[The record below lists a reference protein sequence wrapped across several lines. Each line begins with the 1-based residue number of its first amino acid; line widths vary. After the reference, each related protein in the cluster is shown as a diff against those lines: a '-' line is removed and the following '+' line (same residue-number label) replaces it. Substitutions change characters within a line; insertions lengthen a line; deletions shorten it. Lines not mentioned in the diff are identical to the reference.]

1 LALCFLGMGSNVE
14 DRMGYILKALDHI
27 KNYAKI
33 LKSSTVYES
42 QPWGVEDQPSFL
54 NSVVMVET
62 NLRPLD
68 LLYRVKESEMLIG
81 RRDRGRWGPREID
94 IDILLY
100 EDHII
105 MLSFLKIPHPY
116 ILERDFVLIPLLE
129 IAPHLIHPLYKTPL
143 SQYANQIE
151 ISLKPFA
158 CLYGIDSKG

>member
-1 LALCFLGMGSNVE
+1 LALCFLGLGSNVG
-14 DRMGYILKALDHI
+14 DRLNYILKALDHI
-27 KNYAKI
+27 ENYGKI
-33 LKSSTVYES
+33 LKCSTVYES
-42 QPWGVEDQPSFL
+42 QPWGVKDQPSFL

-62 NLRPLD
+62 NLRPVE
-68 LLYRVKESEMLIG
+68 LLHRVKKSEILLG
-81 RRDRGRWGPREID
+81 RKDRGRWGPREID

-105 MLSFLKIPHPY
+105 MLSFLKIPHPHL
-116 ILERDFVLIPLLE
+116 LERDFVLIPLLE

-143 SQYANQIE
+143 SQYVNKIE

>member
-1 LALCFLGMGSNVE
+1 LGSNVG
-14 DRMGYILKALDHI
+14 DRLNYILKALDHI
-27 KNYAKI
+27 ENYGKI
-33 LKSSTVYES
+33 LKCSTVYES
-42 QPWGVEDQPSFL
+42 QPWGVKDQPSFL

-62 NLRPLD
+62 NLRPVE
-68 LLYRVKESEMLIG
+68 LLHRVKKSEILLG
-81 RRDRGRWGPREID
+81 RKNRGRWGPREID

-105 MLSFLKIPHPY
+105 MLSFLKIPHPHL
-116 ILERDFVLIPLLE
+116 LERDFVLIPLLE

-143 SQYANQIE
+143 SQYVNKIE

>member
-1 LALCFLGMGSNVE
+1 LALCFLGLGSNVG
-14 DRMGYILKALDHI
+14 DRLNYILKALDHI
-27 KNYAKI
+27 ENYGKI
-33 LKSSTVYES
+33 LKCSTVYES
-42 QPWGVEDQPSFL
+42 QPWGVKDQPSFL

-62 NLRPLD
+62 NLRPVE
-68 LLYRVKESEMLIG
+68 LLHRVKKSEILLG
-81 RRDRGRWGPREID
+81 RKNRGRWGPREID

-105 MLSFLKIPHPY
+105 MLSFLKIPHPHL
-116 ILERDFVLIPLLE
+116 LERDFVLIPLLE

-143 SQYANQIE
+143 SQYVNKIE

>member
-1 LALCFLGMGSNVE
+1 MALCFLGLGSNVG
-14 DRMGYILKALDHI
+14 DRLNYILKALDHI
-27 KNYAKI
+27 ENYGKI
-33 LKSSTVYES
+33 LKCSTVYES
-42 QPWGVEDQPSFL
+42 QPWGVKDQPSFL

-62 NLRPLD
+62 NLRPVE
-68 LLYRVKESEMLIG
+68 LLHRVKKSEILLG
-81 RRDRGRWGPREID
+81 RKDRGRWGPREID

-105 MLSFLKIPHPY
+105 MLSFLKIPHPHL
-116 ILERDFVLIPLLE
+116 LERDFVLIPLLE

-143 SQYANQIE
+143 SQYVNKIE